1 MHRELPDPGWEAWL
15 LAKSMLALSLAE
27 TQKVTQADEQI
38 VPGHPTNAS
47 SAINSSGS
55 DPPSTTTTAAM
66 CQSAASC
73 VIGSPSSSV
82 LRAISSPSIAL
93 STLDSIT
100 AVPAKQTAA
109 ASKHQIRGA
118 DSKPLTAITNT
129 NNGRADEGDLFR
141 TDKSVIS
148 KLATITG
155 SNNAHSVL
163 HSRNNPAPMPSH
175 QRAADV
181 IANKTGRR
189 KVRVTTKDSH
199 VAGRSISSGQ
209 DLSVTPQQPTAEAS
223 PESMRVRQ
231 RRRKYTVS

>member
-27 TQKVTQADEQI
+27 TQKVTQVDEQI
-38 VPGHPTNAS
+38 APGNPTNPS

-55 DPPSTTTTAAM
+55 DPPSITTSAAM
-66 CQSAASC
+66 CQSAAGR

-82 LRAISSPSIAL
+82 LRAISSPFIAL

-100 AVPAKQTAA
+100 AVPAQQTAA

-118 DSKPLTAITNT
+118 GSKPLTAITDT
-129 NNGRADEGDLFR
+129 NNSQANEGDPFS
-141 TDKSVIS
+141 TDNSVNS

-155 SNNAHSVL
+155 SNTVHSVL
-163 HSRNNPAPMPSH
+163 HSRENSAPMASY

-181 IANKTGRR
+181 NANRTGRR
-189 KVRVTTKDSH
+189 KVRITPKVPH

-223 PESMRVRQ
+223 PESLRVRQ